1 MSYSAIICKIKVS
14 PIPEAKTIQV
24 ANCAGYTA
32 IVGIDHKD
40 NELGIFFPSDG
51 QLTWPMVR
59 ENKLHRENGGYLEDN
74 RRVRTIKLMGIKSEG
89 IWLSLDSLKWTET
102 FKEEPGKG
110 KKYCSNCKSYIAVRK
125 YMCGC
130 GWNFETKKL
139 TKEVIKKK
147 LSELKEGDKL
157 TSLNGVLLCNKYI
170 TRGTQEKSAKKV
182 SIWTKVKSKLRGIFA
197 PKLEFP
203 KHFDTEKLQHVLSSQ
218 KIPYGMQYFISKK
231 VHGTSQRSGFVKST
245 SLLNQFAVKL
255 GFKQKYISVYGSRN
269 LTLPHR
275 SCKDLYRPIAHDLFK
290 GKLNKDEIVY
300 YEIVGF
306 GENNSSIMQSHT
318 ISDMKLSKKFANP
331 MYYAYGMKKCET
343 DQPKYQENFDVYVY
357 RITQNGKN
365 LSPTELEIR
374 TKQLNMKIVPHVWT
388 GIWDPENIEGFLKD
402 CKKITE
408 ENGSRSE
415 IDDSHIEEGI
425 CIRFYGPL
433 ENGEFLDLTVKY
445 KSWLFCDCEGIA
457 KNSDTYVDA
466 EEIEGDE

>member
-14 PIPEAKTIQV
+14 PIPNAEKIQV

-32 IVGIDHKD
+32 IVGINHKD

-51 QLTWPMVR
+51 QLTWSMVR
-59 ENKLHRENGGYLEDN
+59 ENKLHRDNGGYLEDN

-102 FKEEPGKG
+102 FKD
-110 KKYCSNCKSYIAVRK
+110 N
-125 YMCGC
+125 
-130 GWNFETKKL
+130 KKL
-139 TKEVIKKK
+139 SKRLSKEVINLNVKV
-147 LSELKEGDKL
+147 SSLKEGDKL

-182 SIWTKVKSKLRGIFA
+182 SIWTRAKNSIRSFFT

-218 KIPYGMQYFISKK
+218 KIPYGTQYFISTKL
-231 VHGTSQRSGFVKST
+231 HGTSQRSGFVKSN
-245 SLLNQFAVKL
+245 SIFSKL
-255 GFKQKYISVYGSRN
+255 GFTSKYISVYGSRN
-269 LTLPHR
+269 LTLPNPK
-275 SCKDLYRPIAHDLFK
+275 CKDLYRPIAHKLFE

-318 ISDMKLSKKFANP
+318 VSDAKLSKRFANP
-331 MYYAYGMKKCET
+331 MYYSYGMKKCS
-343 DQPKYQENFDVYVY
+343 DDKPKYQENFDVYVY

-374 TKQLNMKIVPHVWT
+374 VKQLNMKIVPHVWT
-388 GIWDPENIEGFLKD
+388 GIWDPENIESFLKD

-408 ENGSRSE
+408 ENGSRSS
-415 IDDSHIEEGI
+415 IDSSHIEEGI
-425 CIRFYGPL
+425 CIRFYGKRNKPL
-433 ENGEFLDLTVKY
+433 GGAGEILDLTVKY

>member
-14 PIPEAKTIQV
+14 PIPNANTIQV

-32 IVGIDHKD
+32 IVGINHKD
-40 NELGIFFPSDG
+40 NELGIFFPHDG
-51 QLTWPMVR
+51 QLTWSMVR
-59 ENKLHRENGGYLEDN
+59 ENKLHRDNGGYLEDN
-74 RRVRTIKLMGIKSEG
+74 RRIRTIKLMGIKSEG

-102 FKEEPGKG
+102 FKD
-110 KKYCSNCKSYIAVRK
+110 N
-125 YMCGC
+125 
-130 GWNFETKKL
+130 KKL
-139 TKEVIKKK
+139 SKRLSKEVINLNVKV
-147 LSELKEGDKL
+147 SSLKEGDKL

-182 SIWTKVKSKLRGIFA
+182 SIWTRAKNSIRSFFT

-218 KIPYGMQYFISKK
+218 KIPYGIQYFISTKL
-231 VHGTSQRSGFVKST
+231 HGTSQRSGFVKSN
-245 SLLNQFAVKL
+245 SIFSKL
-255 GFKQKYISVYGSRN
+255 GFASKYISVYGSRN
-269 LTLPHR
+269 LTLPHK
-275 SCKDLYRPIAHDLFK
+275 SCKDSYRPIAHDLFK

-318 ISDMKLSKKFANP
+318 ISDAKLSKRFASP
-331 MYYAYGMKKCET
+331 MYYSYGMKKCS
-343 DQPKYQENFDVYVY
+343 DDKPKYQENFDVYVY

-374 TKQLNMKIVPHVWT
+374 VKQLNMKIVPHVWT
-388 GIWDPENIEGFLKD
+388 GIWDPENIESFLKD

-408 ENGSRSE
+408 ENGSRSS
-415 IDDSHIEEGI
+415 IDPSHIEEGI
-425 CIRFYGPL
+425 CIRFYGKRNEPL
-433 ENGEFLDLTVKY
+433 GDVGEILDLTVKY

-466 EEIEGDE
+466 EEIDGDE

>member
-1 MSYSAIICKIKVS
+1 MYSAIICKIKVS
-14 PIPEAKTIQV
+14 PIPNANTIQV

-32 IVGIDHKD
+32 IVGINHKD
-40 NELGIFFPSDG
+40 NELGIFFPHDG
-51 QLTWPMVR
+51 QLTWSMVR
-59 ENKLHRENGGYLEDN
+59 ENKLHRDNGGYLEDN

-102 FKEEPGKG
+102 FKE
-110 KKYCSNCKSYIAVRK
+110 N
-125 YMCGC
+125 
-130 GWNFETKKL
+130 KKL
-139 TKEVIKKK
+139 SKRLSKEVINLNVK
-147 LSELKEGDKL
+147 LSSLKEGDKL

-182 SIWTKVKSKLRGIFA
+182 SLWTRAKNSIRSFFT

-218 KIPYGMQYFISKK
+218 KIPYGTQYFISTKL
-231 VHGTSQRSGFVKST
+231 HGTSQRSGFVKSN
-245 SLLNQFAVKL
+245 SILSKL
-255 GFKQKYISVYGSRN
+255 GFTSKYISVYGSRN
-269 LTLPHR
+269 LTLPHK
-275 SCKDLYRPIAHDLFK
+275 SCKNLYRPVAHKLFE

-318 ISDMKLSKKFANP
+318 ISDAKLSKRFASP
-331 MYYAYGMKKCET
+331 MYYSYGMKKCS
-343 DQPKYQENFDVYVY
+343 DDKPKYQENFDVYVY

-374 TKQLNMKIVPHVWT
+374 VKQLNMKIVPHVWT
-388 GIWDPENIEGFLKD
+388 GVWDPENIESFLKD

-408 ENGSRSE
+408 ENGSRSS
-415 IDDSHIEEGI
+415 IDSSHIEEGI
-425 CIRFYGPL
+425 CIRFYGKRNEPL
-433 ENGEFLDLTVKY
+433 GSVGEMLDLTVKY

-466 EEIEGDE
+466 EEIEGE

>member
-1 MSYSAIICKIKVS
+1 MYSAIICKIKVS
-14 PIPEAKTIQV
+14 PIPNANTIQV

-51 QLTWPMVR
+51 QLTWSMVR
-59 ENKLHRENGGYLEDN
+59 ENKLHRDNGGYLEDN

-102 FKEEPGKG
+102 FKE
-110 KKYCSNCKSYIAVRK
+110 N
-125 YMCGC
+125 
-130 GWNFETKKL
+130 KKL
-139 TKEVIKKK
+139 SKRLSKEVINLNVKV
-147 LSELKEGDKL
+147 SSLKEGDKL

-182 SIWTKVKSKLRGIFA
+182 SIWTRAKNSIRNFFT

-203 KHFDTEKLQHVLSSQ
+203 KHFDTEKFQHVLSSQ
-218 KIPYGMQYFISKK
+218 KIPYGIQYFISTKL
-231 VHGTSQRSGFVKST
+231 HGTSQRSGFVKSN
-245 SLLNQFAVKL
+245 SIFSKAFASL
-255 GFKQKYISVYGSRN
+255 GFASKYIFVYGSRN
-269 LTLPHR
+269 LTLP
-275 SCKDLYRPIAHDLFK
+275 SPKCKDLYRPIAHKLFE
-290 GKLNKDEIVY
+290 GKLNKNEIVY

-318 ISDMKLSKKFANP
+318 IADAKLSKRFASP
-331 MYYAYGMKKCET
+331 MYYSYGMKKCS
-343 DQPKYQENFDVYVY
+343 DDKPKYQENFDVYVY

-374 TKQLNMKIVPHVWT
+374 VKQLEMKIVPHVWT
-388 GIWDPENIEGFLKD
+388 GIWDPENIEVFLKD

-408 ENGSRSE
+408 ENGSRSS
-415 IDDSHIEEGI
+415 IDSSHIEEGI
-425 CIRFYGPL
+425 CIRFYGKRNEHL
-433 ENGEFLDLTVKY
+433 GGAGEILDLTVKY

>member
-1 MSYSAIICKIKVS
+1 MYSAIICKIKVS
-14 PIPEAKTIQV
+14 SIPNANTIQV

-59 ENKLHRENGGYLEDN
+59 ENKLHRDNGGYLEDN

-102 FKEEPGKG
+102 FKE
-110 KKYCSNCKSYIAVRK
+110 N
-125 YMCGC
+125 
-130 GWNFETKKL
+130 KKL
-139 TKEVIKKK
+139 SKRLSKEVINLNVKV
-147 LSELKEGDKL
+147 SSLKEGDKL

-182 SIWTKVKSKLRGIFA
+182 SIWTRAKNSIRSFFT

-218 KIPYGMQYFISKK
+218 KIPYGTQYFISTKL
-231 VHGTSQRSGFVKST
+231 HGTSQRSGFVKSN
-245 SLLNQFAVKL
+245 SIFSKAFASL
-255 GFKQKYISVYGSRN
+255 GFSSKYISVYGSRN
-269 LTLPHR
+269 LTLPNPK
-275 SCKDLYRPIAHDLFK
+275 CKDLYRPIAHKLFE

-318 ISDMKLSKKFANP
+318 VSDAKLSKRFANP
-331 MYYAYGMKKCET
+331 MYYSYGMKKCS
-343 DQPKYQENFDVYVY
+343 DDKPKYQENFDVYVY

-374 TKQLNMKIVPHVWT
+374 VKQLNMKIVPHVWT
-388 GIWDPENIEGFLKD
+388 GIWDPENIESFLKD

-408 ENGSRSE
+408 ENGSRSS
-415 IDDSHIEEGI
+415 IDSSHIEEGI
-425 CIRFYGPL
+425 CIRFYGKRDEPL
-433 ENGEFLDLTVKY
+433 GGSGEILDLTVKY

-466 EEIEGDE
+466 EEIEGD

>member
-14 PIPEAKTIQV
+14 PIPNAEKIQV

-40 NELGIFFPSDG
+40 GELGIFFPHDG
-51 QLTWPMVR
+51 QLSSEMVR
-59 ENKLHRENGGYLEDN
+59 RNKLHRTDGGYLEDN

-89 IWLSLDSLKWTET
+89 VWLSLNSLEWAEN
-102 FKEEPGKG
+102 
-110 KKYCSNCKSYIAVRK
+110 S
-125 YMCGC
+125 
-130 GWNFETKKL
+130 
-139 TKEVIKKK
+139 KEVKKFK
-147 LSELKEGDKL
+147 RNFKDLINLNKKVSSLKEGDKL
-157 TSLNGVLLCNKYI
+157 TSLNGNILCNKYI

-182 SIWTKVKSKLRGIFA
+182 PFWTKVRKSLSNFFT

-203 KHFDTEKLQHVLSSQ
+203 KHFDTEKLQHALSSH
-218 KIPYGMQYFISKK
+218 KIPYGTQYFITRKL
-231 VHGTSQRSGFVKST
+231 HGTSQRSGFVKSNGIFNKAF
-245 SLLNQFAVKL
+245 SKL
-255 GFKQKYISVYGSRN
+255 GFAPKYISVYGSRN
-269 LTLPHR
+269 LTLPHK
-275 SCKDLYRPIAHDLFK
+275 SCPDLYRPVAHDLFK

-306 GENNSSIMQSHT
+306 GENNSSIMQSHV
-318 ISDMKLSKKFANP
+318 ISDPKISKRFANP
-331 MYYAYGMKKCET
+331 MYYSYGMKRCENNE
-343 DQPKYQENFDVYVY
+343 PKYQEHFDIYVY

-365 LSPTELEIR
+365 LSPTELLVR
-374 TKQLNMKIVPHVWT
+374 TRQLNMKIVPHVWT
-388 GIWDPENIEGFLKD
+388 GIWDPENIEAFLKD

-415 IDDSHIEEGI
+415 IDSSHIEEGI
-425 CIRFYGPL
+425 CIRFYGKRNDPL
-433 ENGEFLDLTVKY
+433 GGVDEMLDLTVKY

>member
-14 PIPEAKTIQV
+14 PIPNANTIQV

-32 IVGIDHKD
+32 IVGINHKD
-40 NELGIFFPSDG
+40 GELGIFFPHDG

-59 ENKLHRENGGYLEDN
+59 ENKLHRDNGGYLEDN
-74 RRVRTIKLMGIKSEG
+74 RRIRTIKLMGIKSEG
-89 IWLSLDSLKWTET
+89 IWLSLDSLNWTEN
-102 FKEEPGKG
+102 FK
-110 KKYCSNCKSYIAVRK
+110 SD
-125 YMCGC
+125 
-130 GWNFETKKL
+130 KKL
-139 TKEVIKKK
+139 SKKLSKEVIDLKKK
-147 LSELKEGDKL
+147 VSELKEGDKL

-182 SIWTKVKSKLRGIFA
+182 SWLTKIKSSIRSFFT
-197 PKLEFP
+197 PKLQFP

-218 KIPYGMQYFISKK
+218 KIPYGTQYFISTKL
-231 VHGTSQRSGFVKST
+231 HGTSQRSGFVK
-245 SLLNQFAVKL
+245 LNSIFSKL
-255 GFKQKYISVYGSRN
+255 GFSPKYISVYGSRN
-269 LTLPHR
+269 LTLPHK

-318 ISDMKLSKKFANP
+318 ISDSKLSKRFANP
-331 MYYAYGMKKCET
+331 MYYSYGMKKCS
-343 DQPKYQENFDVYVY
+343 DDKPKYQENFDVYVY

-374 TKQLNMKIVPHVWT
+374 VKQLNMKIVPHIWT
-388 GIWDPENIEGFLKD
+388 GIWDPENIENFLKD

-408 ENGSRSE
+408 ENGSRSS
-415 IDDSHIEEGI
+415 IDSSHIEEGI
-425 CIRFYGPL
+425 CIRFYGKRNEPL
-433 ENGEFLDLTVKY
+433 GGVDEILDLTVKY

>member
-14 PIPEAKTIQV
+14 SIPNANTIQV

-40 NELGIFFPSDG
+40 GELGIFFPSDG

-59 ENKLHRENGGYLEDN
+59 ENKLHRDNGGYLEDN

-102 FKEEPGKG
+102 FEE
-110 KKYCSNCKSYIAVRK
+110 N
-125 YMCGC
+125 
-130 GWNFETKKL
+130 KKL
-139 TKEVIKKK
+139 SKRLSKEVINLNVKV
-147 LSELKEGDKL
+147 SSLKEGDKL

-170 TRGTQEKSAKKV
+170 TRGTQEKSTKKV
-182 SIWTKVKSKLRGIFA
+182 SIWTRAKNSIRSFFT

-218 KIPYGMQYFISKK
+218 KIPYGTQYFISTKL
-231 VHGTSQRSGFVKST
+231 HGTSQRSGFVKSN
-245 SLLNQFAVKL
+245 SIFSKL
-255 GFKQKYISVYGSRN
+255 GFTSKYISVYGSRN
-269 LTLPHR
+269 LTLPHK
-275 SCKDLYRPIAHDLFK
+275 SCKDLYRPIAHKLFE

-318 ISDMKLSKKFANP
+318 VSDAKLSKRFANP
-331 MYYAYGMKKCET
+331 MYYSYGMKKCS
-343 DQPKYQENFDVYVY
+343 DDKPKYQENFDVYVY

-374 TKQLNMKIVPHVWT
+374 VKQLNMKIVPHVWT
-388 GIWDPENIEGFLKD
+388 GIWDPENIESFLKD

-408 ENGSRSE
+408 ENGSRSS
-415 IDDSHIEEGI
+415 IDSSHIEEGI
-425 CIRFYGPL
+425 CIRFYGKRNKPL
-433 ENGEFLDLTVKY
+433 GGVGEILDLTVKY

-466 EEIEGDE
+466 EEIESDE

>member
-14 PIPEAKTIQV
+14 PIPNAEKIQV

-32 IVGIDHKD
+32 IVGIDHKND
-40 NELGIFFPSDG
+40 ELGIFFPHDG

-89 IWLSLDSLKWTET
+89 IWLSLNSLSWIET
-102 FKEEPGKG
+102 YKE
-110 KKYCSNCKSYIAVRK
+110 N
-125 YMCGC
+125 
-130 GWNFETKKL
+130 TKLSKRL
-139 TKEVIKKK
+139 SKEVINLNKKI
-147 LSELKEGDKL
+147 SELKEGDKL

-275 SCKDLYRPIAHDLFK
+275 SCKDSYRPIAHDLFK

-331 MYYAYGMKKCET
+331 MYYSYGMKKCET

-374 TKQLNMKIVPHVWT
+374 TKQLNMKIVPHVWI

>member
-14 PIPEAKTIQV
+14 PIPNAEKIQV

-40 NELGIFFPSDG
+40 GELGIFFPHDG
-51 QLTWPMVR
+51 QLSWPMVR

-89 IWLSLDSLKWTET
+89 IWLSLNSLSWIET
-102 FKEEPGKG
+102 YKET
-110 KKYCSNCKSYIAVRK
+110 S
-125 YMCGC
+125 
-130 GWNFETKKL
+130 
-139 TKEVIKKK
+139 KKK
-147 LSELKEGDKL
+147 LSKRLNKEVINLNKKVSDLKEGDKL

-170 TRGTQEKSAKKV
+170 TRGTQEKSARKV
-182 SIWTKVKSKLRGIFA
+182 SIWTRAKNSIYSFFT

-203 KHFDTEKLQHVLSSQ
+203 KHFDTEKLQHALSSQ
-218 KIPYGMQYFISKK
+218 KIPYGMQYFITRKL
-231 VHGTSQRSGFVKST
+231 HGTSQRSGFVKSN
-245 SLLNQFAVKL
+245 SLVSKISSKL
-255 GFKQKYISVYGSRN
+255 GFSQKYISVYGSRN
-269 LTLPHR
+269 LTLPHK
-275 SCKDLYRPIAHDLFK
+275 SCKDLYRVTAHKLFE

-306 GENNSSIMQSHT
+306 GENDSSIMQSHT
-318 ISDMKLSKKFANP
+318 ISDAKISKKFANP
-331 MYYAYGMKKCET
+331 MYYSYGMKKCSDEN
-343 DQPKYQENFDVYVY
+343 PKYQENFDVYVY

-365 LSPTELEIR
+365 LSPTELQVR
-374 TKQLNMKIVPHVWT
+374 VKQLGMKIVPHVWT
-388 GIWDPENIEGFLKD
+388 GIWDPENIEAFLKD

-408 ENGSRSE
+408 ENGCRSE

-425 CIRFYGPL
+425 CIRFYGNKNEPL
-433 ENGEFLDLTVKY
+433 DGAGEIFDLTVKY

-457 KNSDTYVDA
+457 KNSDTYIDA

>member
-14 PIPEAKTIQV
+14 PIPNAEKIQV

-32 IVGIDHKD
+32 IVGIDHKND
-40 NELGIFFPSDG
+40 ELGIFFPHDG

-89 IWLSLDSLKWTET
+89 IWLSLNSLSWIET
-102 FKEEPGKG
+102 YKET
-110 KKYCSNCKSYIAVRK
+110 SN
-125 YMCGC
+125 
-130 GWNFETKKL
+130 KKL
-139 TKEVIKKK
+139 SKKLSKEVININKKI
-147 LSELKEGDKL
+147 SELKEGDKL

>member
-14 PIPEAKTIQV
+14 PIPNAEKIQV

-32 IVGIDHKD
+32 IVGIDHKND
-40 NELGIFFPSDG
+40 ELGIFFPHDG

-89 IWLSLDSLKWTET
+89 IWLSLSSLNWVENN
-102 FKEEPGKG
+102 KE
-110 KKYCSNCKSYIAVRK
+110 N
-125 YMCGC
+125 
-130 GWNFETKKL
+130 TKLSKRL
-139 TKEVIKKK
+139 SKEVINLNKK

-245 SLLNQFAVKL
+245 SIISKFATKL

-433 ENGEFLDLTVKY
+433 ENDEFLDLTVKY